1 MDKIQQVLVYGGT
14 TEGRRLA
21 GQLCSMG
28 LWCTVC
34 VATEYGESVLKQR
47 QGLSIRQGRMDAAQM
62 KQLIDSLCQ
71 ESSLLAVVDAT
82 HPYAVEASANI
93 KKSMAESMI
102 PLLRLKRS
110 TDSDRSEAKRVRWF
124 SDAQACANALRQV
137 QGNILLTTG
146 SKELA
151 VFAAQAYKERL
162 YVRILPSMESLAS
175 CEALGISGRQLIA
188 MQGPFCEQL
197 NEALLAQFQI
207 TCLVTKESGTAGGY
221 KEKIRAADKKGIL
234 TYVIGKPDEEEGLEF
249 ADVLQKICRLAQCD
263 PPNALQEALCFS
275 LLGVGMGGREGMSVQ
290 ACQALEQAQ
299 LVFGARRLLE
309 QLPGD
314 RECYPYYLAEDI
326 LPVLYQAR
334 EEGRRIQRVAVLFS
348 GDTGCYS
355 GAQKLYQALSN
366 EIQKQ
371 EQARHWTVQIYP
383 GISSLSYLSARLGVS
398 WQDTVMMSLHG
409 KKLQERKGEL
419 ICKLQQQRS
428 TFLLLSGAEDV
439 RQLGGLLVE
448 QKMEQLTLHI
458 GYELSYPQEKIWHL
472 SAQECLGLTQ
482 EGLYCCL
489 IENPKP
495 VRGLTHGMPDD
506 DFIRGRVPMTK
517 EEIRQISIAKLRLR
531 ADAVLYD
538 IGSGT
543 GSIAVECALLSTD
556 IFVYAV
562 EKKPEAAA
570 LIRQNQEKHGAY
582 QLSVIEADAPEGL
595 RSLPTPTH
603 ALIGG
608 SGGRLREILE
618 VLYQKNPTMRVV
630 MNAVTLE
637 TLSQMLLLRKY
648 FPITEEEIVQVQVS
662 RAKGMGKYH
671 LMQAENPVYILSF
684 CFTDK
689 RADRKIEK
697 EQEYEAAKSDA
708 GGGGQWQR

>member
-1 MDKIQQVLVYGGT
+1 MVKIQQVLVYGGT

-21 GQLCSMG
+21 EQLCNMG
-28 LWCTVC
+28 LQCTVC

-47 QGLSIRQGRMDAAQM
+47 QGLLIRQGRMNAVQM
-62 KQLIDSLCQ
+62 KQLLDTMCQ
-71 ESSLLAVVDAT
+71 TSSLLAVVDAT
-82 HPYAVEASANI
+82 HPYAVEVSAQI
-93 KKSMAESMI
+93 KTSMAESGI
-102 PLLRLKRS
+102 PLFRLKRS
-110 TDSDRSEAKRVRWF
+110 TNSGRNEEKRVRWF
-124 SDAQACANALRQV
+124 SDVQACANALRQV
-137 QGNILLTTG
+137 KGNILLTTG

-151 VFAAQAYKERL
+151 AFAHQAYRDRL
-162 YVRILPSMESLAS
+162 YVRILPSMESLAG

-207 TCLVTKESGTAGGY
+207 TCLVTKESGKAGGY
-221 KEKIRAADKKGIL
+221 EEKIRAAINRGIM
-234 TYVIGKPDEEEGLEF
+234 TYVIGSPEEEGLDF
-249 ADVLQKICRLAQCD
+249 TDVLQQICSLAQCN
-263 PPNALQEALCFS
+263 PPNALQEALHFA
-275 LLGVGMGGREGMSVQ
+275 LLGMGMGGKEGMSVQ

-299 LVFGARRLLE
+299 LVFGAKRLLE
-309 QLPGD
+309 QLPGNQ
-314 RECYPYYLAEDI
+314 ECYPYYLAEDI
-326 LPVLYQAR
+326 LPVLDQAR
-334 EEGRRIQRVAVLFS
+334 DEGRRIQRVAVLFS

-383 GISSLSYLSARLGVS
+383 GISTLSYLSARLGVS

-419 ICKLQQQRS
+419 ICKLQQQKS
-428 TFLLLSGAEDV
+428 TFLLLSGVEDIK
-439 RQLGGLLVE
+439 QLGGLLLE
-448 QKMEQLTLHI
+448 QKMEQLTLHV
-458 GYELSYPQEKIWHL
+458 GYELSYPQEKIWHF
-472 SAQECLGLTQ
+472 SAQECLSLTQ

-495 VRGLTHGMPDD
+495 VRRLTHGMSDGD
-506 DFIRGRVPMTK
+506 LIRGRVPMTK
-517 EEIRQISIAKLRLR
+517 EEIREISIAKLRLR
-531 ADAVLYD
+531 ADSVLYD

-556 IFVYAV
+556 IIVYAV

-570 LIRQNQEKHGAY
+570 LIRQNKEKHGAY

-595 RSLPTPTH
+595 YSLPAPTH
-603 ALIGG
+603 AMIGG

-618 VLYQKNPTMRVV
+618 VLYQKNSTMRVV

-648 FPITEEEIVQVQVS
+648 FPIIEEEIVQVQVS

-689 RADRKIEK
+689 RADRNIER
-697 EQEYEAAKSDA
+697 EQEYGAAKSDA